1 MAAQSVA
8 DDVMSCRLVAVVLLP
23 CSLGADL
30 AGRKA
35 IFRLAMLELLEL
47 LAAEFAPQTH
57 LNWAQRALRCS
68 MFET

>member
-8 DDVMSCRLVAVVLLP
+8 DDVIRCRLVAVVLLP

-35 IFRLAMLELLEL
+35 IFRLAMLELL
-47 LAAEFAPQTH
+47 AAEFAPQTH